1 MPVLT
6 HEIVA
11 HISERGLSFG
21 ATAGIALGSLLV
33 LGVSFVMA
41 QFFMAWAH
49 GLSITGRE
57 LGVPY

>member
-11 HISERGLSFG
+11 HISERGLS
-21 ATAGIALGSLLV
+21 AGITTVIVIGILLV
-33 LGVSFVMA
+33 LGVTFLMT
-41 QFFMAWAH
+41 QFFLAWAC

-57 LGVPY
+57 IGVPY